1 VNDSGCAFQLT
12 RRSAGGGAAAHA
24 GFASINAVAE
34 FFRIELLESL
44 ANANTLLIRI
54 FRFRMPIS

>member
-34 FFRIELLESL
+34 FFRIELLEPL
-44 ANANTLLIRI
+44 ANANTLLI
-54 FRFRMPIS
+54 